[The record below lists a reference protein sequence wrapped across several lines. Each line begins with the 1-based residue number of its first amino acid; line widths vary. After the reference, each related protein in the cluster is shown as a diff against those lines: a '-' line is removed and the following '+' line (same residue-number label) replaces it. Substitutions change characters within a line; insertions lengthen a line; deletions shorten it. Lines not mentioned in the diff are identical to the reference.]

1 MDVKLTVPPPLFD
14 GQVEAGHQW
23 YLQVIYVISPE
34 SRSSPRIQRSA
45 TYELS
50 RSKRDLV
57 DRSGRLTLDE
67 SLIYD
72 NEGDQVKNG
81 TNMKSLRLE
90 VGPSGTFNAHV
101 GSSVGGGVA
110 AVTLLVLIL
119 LAACFL
125 FRRCRQSA
133 KKKSKKPSK
142 AYEEYPLNTKVEVCM
157 DKCVEKNFSTKHC
170 TVRNV
175 NVLNR
180 DQEPKAKVKQV
191 NLHVKVH
198 NNLSDGTEV

>member
-1 MDVKLTVPPPLFD
+1 M
-14 GQVEAGHQW
+14 EAGHQW
-23 YLQVIYVISPE
+23 YLQVIYVIGPE
-34 SRSSPRIQRSA
+34 SRSSPRIQRSL
-45 TYELS
+45 TYQVS

-90 VGPSGTFNAHV
+90 AGPSASFNAHV

-110 AVTLLVLIL
+110 AITLLVLAL
-119 LAACFL
+119 LASCFL
-125 FRRCRQSA
+125 FRRCRRST
-133 KKKSKKPSK
+133 KKATKTPKG
-142 AYEEYPLNTKVEVCM
+142 YEEYPLNTKVEVCL
-157 DKCVEKNFSTKHC
+157 DKCVEKNFGTKHC

-175 NVLNR
+175 NINR
-180 DQEPKAKVKQV
+180 NQEPNGKVKQV
-191 NLHVKVH
+191 NLEVKIH
-198 NNLSDGTEV
+198 NNLGDGTEV

>member
-1 MDVKLTVPPPLFD
+1 
-14 GQVEAGHQW
+14 VEAGHQW

-34 SRSSPRIQRSA
+34 PRSSPRIQRSV
-45 TYELS
+45 TYQLS
-50 RSKRDLV
+50 RPKRDLV

-90 VGPSGTFNAHV
+90 VGPSATFNAHV

-110 AVTLLVLIL
+110 AITLLVLVL
-119 LAACFL
+119 LASCFL
-125 FRRCRQSA
+125 FRRCRQSV
-133 KKKSKKPSK
+133 KKRQSKTSPKT
-142 AYEEYPLNTKVEVCM
+142 YEEYPLNTKVEVCM
-157 DKCVEKNFSTKHC
+157 DKCVEKNFGTKHC

-175 NVLNR
+175 NINR
-180 DQEPKAKVKQV
+180 NQKGNDKTKVKQV
-191 NLHVKVH
+191 NLEVKLH
-198 NNLSDGTEV
+198 NNLNDGTEV